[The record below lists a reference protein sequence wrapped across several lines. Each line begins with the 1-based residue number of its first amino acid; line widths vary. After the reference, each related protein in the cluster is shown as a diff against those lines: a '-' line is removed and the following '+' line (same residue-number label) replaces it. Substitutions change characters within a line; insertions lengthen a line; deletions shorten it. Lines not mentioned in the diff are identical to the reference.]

1 MARFSQ
7 FFLVCSLGVS
17 ACVTAPVTDR
27 RQMIL
32 VSPDQM
38 NQLGAQGYEEI
49 IRESKLIKEP
59 AVLDPIAAI
68 AKEIAEAS
76 GEKMDWTFSLIKDD
90 QANAFCMPG
99 GRIGVF
105 TGILPIAQTN
115 AGLAA
120 ILGHEVAHATAHHG
134 AERVS
139 QAMLAETVMKGADI
153 AMGDQKNRGL
163 ILAALGVGTNLGI
176 LMPFSR
182 THESEADRIGLIYMA
197 RAGYDPR
204 EAVGLWQRMAER
216 GGNGP
221 PEWLST
227 HPNPGTRIKA
237 LEKQM
242 PEAMAIYEKSL
253 KKKTVPLPTVSH

>member
-1 MARFSQ
+1 MARLNQ
-7 FFLVCSLGVS
+7 FLLVCAVSVS
-17 ACVTAPVTDR
+17 ACVTTPVTDR

-32 VSPDQM
+32 VSNDQM

-49 IRESKLIKEP
+49 LKESKLIE
-59 AVLDPIAAI
+59 DPTVVAPLAAI
-68 AKEIAEAS
+68 AGDIEKASEA
-76 GEKMDWTFSLIKDD
+76 KMDWAFSLIQDK
-90 QANAFCMPG
+90 QANAFCLPG
-99 GRIGVF
+99 GKIGVY

-139 QAMLAETVMKGADI
+139 QAMLAETVMKGVDVAL
-153 AMGDQKNRGL
+153 GDVKNRGL
-163 ILAALGVGTNLGI
+163 ILAALGVGANLGI

-204 EAVGLWQRMAER
+204 EAVKLWERMAER
-216 GGNGP
+216 GDVP
-221 PEWLST
+221 PEFLST

-237 LEKQM
+237 LQKHM
-242 PEAMAIYEKSL
+242 PEALAIYEKSQQ
-253 KKKTVPLPTVSH
+253 KKTMPLPALSH